1 MISFLGKNF
10 VTIETQ
16 IMDILEV
23 NDKEFSVTM
32 TMYFNVQWDEPRIET
47 NNTFSKGEMVP
58 IDMMFLNHLWIP
70 NIFIYDLREFAP
82 LSVLKKLAGMYAQQ
96 LLYPIQIT
104 DTTWFSLL
112 QACGLWK
119 ANPFTTVKPP
129 QSSSPVLCALIVTL

>member
-1 MISFLGKNF
+1 MTNPIYWSNLLSLSFSHHLFQYLSSLLGKNF
-10 VTIETQ
+10 VNIETQ

-23 NDKEFSVTM
+23 NDKEFSVTL

-70 NIFIYDLREFAP
+70 NIFIYDLRKFAP

-96 LLYPIQIT
+96 QLL
-104 DTTWFSLL
+104 LL
-112 QACGLWK
+112 DISYK
-119 ANPFTTVKPP
+119 
-129 QSSSPVLCALIVTL
+129 